1 MRHVRTV
8 VALAVA
14 GGLAAAGALLAV
26 LFVTPVFRLG
36 GPEPLPVEKE
46 GGLPGYN
53 QTVVSIGG
61 VRLLADIA
69 DTPEKQRVGLG
80 VRVSM
85 EEGEAMLFPFATESR
100 HPFWMNGMKFPID
113 IIWLDADKRVVHIE
127 RDLQPC
133 PNIVDCPN
141 YTPDEDALYV
151 LETVASFSERH
162 GVVEGTQAEFDL
174 G

>member
-1 MRHVRTV
+1 VRTV

-14 GGLAAAGALLAV
+14 GGLAAAGTILSI
-26 LFVTPVFRLG
+26 LFVTPVFRVS

-80 VRVSM
+80 VRESM
-85 EEGEAMLFPFATESR
+85 EEGEAMLFLFATESR
-100 HPFWMNGMKFPID
+100 HPFWMNGMEFPID
-113 IIWLDADKRVVHIE
+113 IIWLDADKIVVHIE
-127 RDLQPC
+127 RSLQPC

-151 LETVASFSERH
+151 LETVAGFSERR

-174 G
+174 D

>member
-1 MRHVRTV
+1 M
-8 VALAVA
+8 AKKKQPLKDPK
-14 GGLAAAGALLAV
+14 GGLTAAGRAH
-26 LFVTPVFRLG
+26 FKK
-36 GPEPLPVEKE
+36 KE
-46 GGLPGYN
+46 GADLKPG
-53 QTVVSIGG
+53 VKGK
-61 VRLLADIA
+61 A

-80 VRVSM
+80 VRESM

-127 RDLQPC
+127 HNLQPC

-141 YTPDEDALYV
+141 YAPDEDALYV
-151 LETVASFSERH
+151 LETVAGFSERH